1 MNYIKVSS
9 DVSLNDLNVS
19 NIDLYAVCYNEDQ
32 PNNDLA
38 SVQEF
43 VFNNKDTPGSKYS
56 IAKYT
61 EGSDMIL
68 LQRYTSNGERENIT
82 GEIDNHVYLVS
93 LIDGETNALNETMK
107 TVLKL

>member
-68 LQRYTSNGERENIT
+68 LQRYTSAGERENVSDT
-82 GEIDNHVYLVS
+82 NNHVYLVS

>member
-1 MNYIKVSS
+1 MNYIQVSS
-9 DVSLNDLNVS
+9 NVLLNDLNVS
-19 NIDLYAVCYNEDQ
+19 NIDVYAVCYKDIQ
-32 PNNDLA
+32 TDLA
-38 SVQEF
+38 VVQEF

-68 LQRYTSNGERENIT
+68 LQRYTSAAGDRENVSGT
-82 GEIDNHVYLVS
+82 DNHVYLVS